1 MWDIMDGF
9 LEEVTF
15 EQDLM
20 EVREIWG
27 GVFQAEVTAGANAL
41 RLDYVTY
48 LFWDH

>member
-20 EVREIWG
+20 EVWEIWG
-27 GVFQAEVTAGANAL
+27 KSVPGRKNDRYKL
-41 RLDYVTY
+41 L
-48 LFWDH
+48 LICIK